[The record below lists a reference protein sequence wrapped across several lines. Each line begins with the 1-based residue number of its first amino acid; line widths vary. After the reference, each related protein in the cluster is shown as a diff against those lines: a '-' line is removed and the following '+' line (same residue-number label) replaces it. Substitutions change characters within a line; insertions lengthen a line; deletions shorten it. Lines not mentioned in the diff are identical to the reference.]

1 MEEVL
6 EMARVKDTKERMAA
20 VERLHQ
26 YLESSRKHL
35 SSAEVTALVDCCM
48 DLFKDHNFRVSQ
60 GALQA
65 LSSAAVLSGEHLKI
79 HFNGLVP
86 AVVERLG
93 DGKQP
98 VRDAARQLFIT
109 LMEVSFLGS
118 YQYFQEFG
126 LKILICYDFRKFT
139 LPILLY

>member
-26 YLESSRKHL
+26 HLESSRKPL

-48 DLFKDHNFRVSQ
+48 DILKDHNFRVCQ

-65 LSSAAVLSGEHLKI
+65 LSSDAVLSGGHLKI

-109 LMEVSFLGS
+109 LMEVCVSG
-118 YQYFQEFG
+118 
-126 LKILICYDFRKFT
+126 ILSIFSRIWFEILCYDFWKFT